1 MIEAQ
6 HSAHAFW
13 LCITIQQQY
22 SRQKSSSRRAGESG
36 AGSISGTVSS
46 GPSLIVVTPSKLRTI
61 KKAFDSQV
69 YPWTSNAVIVLSYS
83 HVQKIADVHILLA
96 GFEPAA
102 CKRSD
107 CHSTTE

>member
-1 MIEAQ
+1 MIEAR
-6 HSAHAFW
+6 HSAHAASPTV
-13 LCITIQQQY
+13 IMYAQY
-22 SRQKSSSRRAGESG
+22 SRQESSSRRARESTG
-36 AGSISGTVSS
+36 GRSISDQASS
-46 GPSLIVVTPSKLRTI
+46 GHSIVVTPSKLRTI

-107 CHSTTE
+107 CHST